1 MASAASPSF
10 QAESATPLPV
20 FSKAKRKAYLAHVR
34 RVANALEQSSTI
46 DLVGGEKTV
55 RAAIRRACR
64 GTSQRCSNEVDRI
77 SPPNMQLIDAFL
89 QQAEEAI
96 LSGTDPFKRY
106 LRNIQF
112 VSLYVSWLDQELS
125 EQFTI
130 CNLFWIF
137 AKVAYLDLNGF
148 MKLAVTGMF
157 NLESMPR

>member
-10 QAESATPLPV
+10 EAESATPLPV

-64 GTSQRCSNEVDRI
+64 GTSQRCNEVDHI

-89 QQAEEAI
+89 QQAEKAI

-106 LRNIQF
+106 LRKIQF

-137 AKVAYLDLNGF
+137 AKVAYLDLNEF
-148 MKLAVTGMF
+148 MKLAVTGMS
-157 NLESMPR
+157 NLESTPR